1 MTKPGREKYPALF
14 RPAKLGGLTV
24 SNRIKYA
31 ACSVSNFNNRDGT
44 MTEREFARMEVVA
57 ATGAGIITNQGAY
70 PDARGE
76 GKAYYRQ
83 LAIYDDHFIPQY
95 RRIADLI
102 HDRGAI
108 AIQQILHAG
117 RYGGI
122 DLDYCIQSSDVP
134 QTLKHFRPPRKM
146 TVEQIEACIEDH
158 VQATR
163 RSLEAG
169 FDGVEVTSFMGYLL
183 SNFLS
188 KFTNTRTDEYGGS
201 FENRGR
207 FMRELIRAMKKEL
220 GTRPMIIR
228 LNGLELMDEY
238 GGNTPEE
245 CLDYMKMAEDA
256 GVDCISIVIGWHESR
271 KGALGRDVPTDEW
284 LFVSERAKEVVDIPV
299 AFGPR
304 FGDPILAEK
313 ALSEGRLDFWE
324 VCRPMLAD
332 PTLIH
337 KVEEDRL
344 DEIKPCTGGLVCLAR
359 MFRNLPYICTV
370 NPRLGHEYDPSYGLT
385 TPESK
390 KRIMVVG
397 GGPAGLE
404 CAVTAAK
411 RGHEVTIYEREDHLG
426 GQLIYA
432 AREPSGSNKFMDLIR
447 YYEGQI
453 EKLGISVELENE
465 MTAHQAHTLEPDVAV
480 IATGAELV
488 SPSYPIT
495 NGVTFTS
502 AYDVIGDRV
511 KLGEKIVVIVGER
524 LGLVA
529 AEYAAK
535 KGCEVA
541 VIEEGRGVGHDV
553 APTFRWRHTAW
564 LREFGIQSFSRA
576 SIREIDRGGVRF
588 LDKDGE
594 ERFISAETLVLGGPR
609 KSRNTLVA
617 EMDYAVD
624 ELHVIGDAVLPRSLS
639 NAIHEGYRIG
649 VRI

>member
-1 MTKPGREKYPALF
+1 MKKPGRNKYPNLF
-14 RPAKLGGLTV
+14 QQAKLGSLTV
-24 SNRIKYA
+24 PNRIKYA

-44 MTEREFARMEVVA
+44 MTEREYARMQVVA

-83 LAIYDDHFIPQY
+83 LAIYDDKFIPQY

-102 HDRGAI
+102 HKHGAI

-122 DLDYCIQSSDVP
+122 DLDYCIQSSDVK

-146 TVEQIEACIEDH
+146 TKEQIKKCIEDH

-201 FENRGR
+201 LVNRGR
-207 FMRELIRAMKKEL
+207 FMRELIRAMKKVL
-220 GTRPMIIR
+220 GSKPMIIR

-238 GGNTPEE
+238 GGSTHEE
-245 CLDYMKMAEDA
+245 CLEYMKMAEDSGA
-256 GVDCISIVIGWHESR
+256 DCISIVIGWHESR
-271 KGALGRDVPTDEW
+271 KGALGRDVATDEW
-284 LFVSERAKEVVDIPV
+284 LFVSERAKEKVKIPV

-304 FGDPILAEK
+304 FGDPVLAEK
-313 ALSEGRLDFWE
+313 ALSEGKLDFWE

-332 PTLIH
+332 PELIH

-344 DEIKPCTGGLVCLAR
+344 EEIKPCTGGLVCLAR

-370 NPRLGHEYDPSYGLT
+370 NPRLGHEAEPSYDPA
-385 TPESK
+385 PAANK
-390 KRIMVVG
+390 KRVFVIG

-404 CAVTAAK
+404 CAVTAAR
-411 RGHEVTIYEREDHLG
+411 RGHDVTIYEKESRLG

-432 AREPSGSNKFMDLIR
+432 SREPSGGNKFLDLIK
-447 YYEGQI
+447 YYEIQI
-453 EKLGISVELENE
+453 EKLGITVELNTE
-465 MTAHQAHTLEPDVAV
+465 MTARSASSLEPDVAV
-480 IATGAELV
+480 IATGAKLAPNPFPTLPDAKFV
-488 SPSYPIT
+488 
-495 NGVTFTS
+495 S

-511 KLGEKIVVIVGER
+511 ELGKRVLVVMGER

-529 AEYAAK
+529 AEYAAS
-535 KGCEVA
+535 KGCEVTL
-541 VIEEGRGVGHDV
+541 IEEGRSVGSDV

-564 LREFGIQSFSRA
+564 LREYNIRLFSGAEIVKIESRA
-576 SIREIDRGGVRF
+576 VNL
-588 LDKDGE
+588 LDKNGVEKNLEAD
-594 ERFISAETLVLGGPR
+594 TLILGGPR
-609 KSRNTLVA
+609 KSRNILAA
-617 EMDYAVD
+617 EMEYAVD
-624 ELHVIGDAVLPRSLS
+624 ELYVVGDAVLPRSLS